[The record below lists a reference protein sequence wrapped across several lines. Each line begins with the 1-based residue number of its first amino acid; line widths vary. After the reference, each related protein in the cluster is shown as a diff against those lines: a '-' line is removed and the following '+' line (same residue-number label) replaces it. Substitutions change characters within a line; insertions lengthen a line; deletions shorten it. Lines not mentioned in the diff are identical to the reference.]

1 MRAFD
6 VFDTNMD
13 FYTISAAYLKVGEI
27 ISVQVK
33 DINNKITIKEIKIAI
48 ILAVRDVDPDE
59 IDL

>member
-1 MRAFD
+1 MRVFD

-13 FYTISAAYLKVGEI
+13 FYTISAAYLNVGEI

-33 DINNKITIKEIKIAI
+33 DINNKIIIKDIIIVI
-48 ILAVRDVDPDE
+48 ILAVRDVDPNE